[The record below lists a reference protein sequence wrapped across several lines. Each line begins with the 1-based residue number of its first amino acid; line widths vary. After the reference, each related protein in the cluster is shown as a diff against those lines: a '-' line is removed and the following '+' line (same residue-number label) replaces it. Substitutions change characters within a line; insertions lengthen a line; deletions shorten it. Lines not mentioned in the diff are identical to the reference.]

1 MFALAPPKLTVR
13 TPVVGRALTS
23 GLMLDDPVA
32 RKVIHGYQSGGIV
45 VHPVAGAC
53 VGIINERDVQR
64 SFEVGRCMLTR
75 G

>member
-1 MFALAPPKLTVR
+1 
-13 TPVVGRALTS
+13 
-23 GLMLDDPVA
+23 MLDDPVA